1 MWLAHRREC
10 GVAEAEGCVWNSDQ
24 WIDYANADQMYWL
37 TAMFSVWM
45 LLTNHSALV
54 THGKMS
60 RGEGKGP
67 ILWPFPCCTPSV
79 WHWMIVCRPKNSTDI
94 YPSVLG
100 LLQYCSLLAPCS
112 FVALPQKN
120 RSIHLYTKWGNNHA
134 HVTFVCG
141 LFTWRPLKG
150 TTYML
155 LSQKIMMHI
164 SYCHK
169 LRELLQAELP
179 ESRASLK
186 YEYNVN

>member
-37 TAMFSVWM
+37 TTMFSVWM

-60 RGEGKGP
+60 RRGGKGP

-79 WHWMIVCRPKNSTDI
+79 WHWMIVCCPKNSTHI

-100 LLQYCSLLAPCS
+100 LLQNCSLLAPCS

-120 RSIHLYTKWGNNHA
+120 RSVHFPPSGATTMPLWHLCVDCSLEGHSKQQPTCFCHRKSWC
-134 HVTFVCG
+134 TFPVV
-141 LFTWRPLKG
+141 
-150 TTYML
+150 
-155 LSQKIMMHI
+155 I
-164 SYCHK
+164 
-169 LRELLQAELP
+169 
-179 ESRASLK
+179 
-186 YEYNVN
+186 N

>member
-112 FVALPQKN
+112 FVALQQKN
-120 RSIHLYTKWGNNHA
+120 RSIHFRPSGATTMPMWHLCVDCSLEGHSKEQPTCFCHRKSWC
-134 HVTFVCG
+134 TFPIV
-141 LFTWRPLKG
+141 
-150 TTYML
+150 
-155 LSQKIMMHI
+155 I
-164 SYCHK
+164 
-169 LRELLQAELP
+169 
-179 ESRASLK
+179 
-186 YEYNVN
+186 N